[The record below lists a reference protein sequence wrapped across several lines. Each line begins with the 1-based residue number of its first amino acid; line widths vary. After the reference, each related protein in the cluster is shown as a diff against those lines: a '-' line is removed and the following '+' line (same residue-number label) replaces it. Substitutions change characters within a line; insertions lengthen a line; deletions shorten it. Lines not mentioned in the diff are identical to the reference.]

1 MNRYIIK
8 ILFPVLL
15 IFTFVNSYAQLTDV
29 GIFQLFAKGGIS
41 AGGSKIARFSSGN
54 ESKLLFEPS
63 FGGGLTI
70 NFSQKFQIVAE
81 AIYIKKGVNCR
92 LEYSQELD
100 DIFNISSYASDEIER
115 AIASDQPVAVVWSKN
130 DYIEF
135 PLTLSYTY
143 CKGKF
148 RTRIGGYYAYA
159 VRRRGEFM
167 IIEQGSQSIVNLDKR
182 YRDKHVRRRDMGIK
196 LINEV
201 FFDHYSFS
209 LECSSGLW
217 PVIDPKNPHMT
228 QKSYNMAISLYFN
241 LYF

>member
-1 MNRYIIK
+1 
-8 ILFPVLL
+8 
-15 IFTFVNSYAQLTDV
+15 
-29 GIFQLFAKGGIS
+29 
-41 AGGSKIARFSSGN
+41 
-54 ESKLLFEPS
+54 
-63 FGGGLTI
+63 
-70 NFSQKFQIVAE
+70 
-81 AIYIKKGVNCR
+81 
-92 LEYSQELD
+92 
-100 DIFNISSYASDEIER
+100 
-115 AIASDQPVAVVWSKN
+115 
-130 DYIEF
+130 
-135 PLTLSYTY
+135 
-143 CKGKF
+143 
-148 RTRIGGYYAYA
+148 
-159 VRRRGEFM
+159 M